1 MIKIKDFIGKFS
13 FLYGKTKGAVKLP
26 QKTAWL
32 KKKFLERD
40 AGVYCRSNQQSH
52 ATFAA

>member
-32 KKKFLERD
+32 RNSTILKLTSRE
-40 AGVYCRSNQQSH
+40 VCHSE
-52 ATFAA
+52 